1 MTTLWKVLKVG
12 LALAL
17 VIPVSLIVLATVLGI
32 FGAVMGLAMLALRIA
47 VVGLIGWGVLRLIVW
62 MFRGE
67 RASAQPAR
75 PNEVRQL
82 PSVDPYYA
90 AAMRELDRDIG
101 DVAR

>member
-47 VVGLIGWGVLRLIVW
+47 VVGVIGWGVLRLIVW

-67 RASAQPAR
+67 RAPSQPAR

-82 PSVDPYYA
+82 PAVDPYYA